1 MTRHN
6 GYFLLKKGNK
16 TRERE
21 SQDHQPKW
29 IEGRFS
35 ESNKFPTNHSNMQV
49 YVHRNGQNLGPY
61 SIGQLRPYLQAGNFT
76 GDDLACHDG
85 LNWVSLKDVPGIV
98 DRKSKPVT
106 QARTNPE
113 EPVAKPNKKSF
124 VLPTAGILIVSLFGI
139 SAYFWLKNEAL
150 PAENSPLTTPLRVV
164 TTSRPTEGNSAPG
177 EESLLE
183 HSKPLPSTGFLEIKP
198 KQVVE
203 VYDGDTFKIDLPG
216 VHPLFGDNL
225 PIRVKGIDTPEL
237 RGTSEEVKALAE
249 QAREL
254 TENTL
259 KGAEKIELR
268 NPERGKY
275 FRIVAEVWVDGKALA
290 TMLKEKGLAQ
300 DYDGEGERPR
310 W

>member
-1 MTRHN
+1 
-6 GYFLLKKGNK
+6 
-16 TRERE
+16 
-21 SQDHQPKW
+21 
-29 IEGRFS
+29 
-35 ESNKFPTNHSNMQV
+35 MQV
-49 YVHRNGQNLGPY
+49 YVHRDGQNLGPY

-76 GDDLACHDG
+76 GDDLACLDG
-85 LNWVSLKDVPGIV
+85 VNWVALKDVPGIV
-98 DRKSKPVT
+98 DRKSKPVPQAELPQRSSFET
-106 QARTNPE
+106 QQKTGHPSCCGNPVVSSSAFQHIFAE
-113 EPVAKPNKKSF
+113 ERKFSQETSPLTAPGRVDTTSQ
-124 VLPTAGILIVSLFGI
+124 PTAG
-139 SAYFWLKNEAL
+139 
-150 PAENSPLTTPLRVV
+150 
-164 TTSRPTEGNSAPG
+164 TSSPG
-177 EESLLE
+177 EENLLE
-183 HSKPLPSTGFLEIKP
+183 NSKPMPSTGFLEIRP

-203 VYDGDTFKIDLPG
+203 VYDGDTFKIDLQG
-216 VHPLFGDNL
+216 VHPLFGDKL

-237 RGTSEEVKALAE
+237 RGTTEEIKALAE

-300 DYDGEGERPR
+300 DYDGEGERPK